1 MGSQMAPTSPALTTS
16 SYGILSPRSETSHP
30 SRARSSTVSSA
41 ESSSSFEFANAE
53 TASEGYSEES
63 GDEIVWNLPRGHQN
77 EDDDFVVLSRRSEVE
92 DVCTPVRKTYKET
105 VAVTPQDSNAREAPF
120 DGTLGSNHG
129 AQCSTLPTSS
139 ARPPLRWAD
148 EIFDNEEDQKSS
160 VNHQDASASNIQ
172 SLPTPNVTPKRDV
185 GLGKRCPP
193 SETPPQPSS
202 TAPPSPTDT
211 FLPQLKAKAKKKK
224 SKSKRKTQAKNNSN
238 VSGGGVKKGKK
249 KKREGKPASPSQGEH
264 ETDATPIDAS
274 TFQEAQDYI
283 SSYVTLYRPS
293 PQRLNLSSQFPIQ
306 PRSAKQH
313 SMPPHAP
320 PVSYH

>member
-30 SRARSSTVSSA
+30 TRARSSTVGSA
-41 ESSSSFEFANAE
+41 DSSSSFEFANAE

-63 GDEIVWNLPRGHQN
+63 GDEIVWNLPRCHQN
-77 EDDDFVVLSRRSEVE
+77 EDDDFVVLSRRPEVE
-92 DVCTPVRKTYKET
+92 NVCTPVRKTDKET
-105 VAVTPQDSNAREAPF
+105 VAVTPRDSNAQEAPL
-120 DGTLGSNHG
+120 DDTLASNHG
-129 AQCSTLPTSS
+129 ARCSTLPTSS
-139 ARPPLRWAD
+139 AKPQLRWAD
-148 EIFDNEEDQKSS
+148 EGFDNEDQKSS
-160 VNHQDASASNIQ
+160 DGHQGASASNIQ

-185 GLGKRCPP
+185 GLGKRYPP
-193 SETPPQPSS
+193 LETPPQPSY

-211 FLPQLKAKAKKKK
+211 VLPQLKTKAKKKK
-224 SKSKRKTQAKNNSN
+224 SKSKRETQGKNSSN
-238 VSGGGVKKGKK
+238 VSGDGVKKGEKK
-249 KKREGKPASPSQGEH
+249 PGGKPAPASEGEH
-264 ETDATPIDAS
+264 ATDAAPIDSS